1 MGERGRD
8 AAWEQRMEIHRRTWI
23 EKQPTVKCQKTKVSF
38 QDIITLFL
46 LCQPQAPS
54 PTYVCS
60 P

>member
-1 MGERGRD
+1 
-8 AAWEQRMEIHRRTWI
+8 MEIHRRTWI

-38 QDIITLFL
+38 QDIITLLL
-46 LCQPQAPS
+46 LCQPQVPS